1 MPSRRDPPSGP
12 RTVSF
17 IRSRI
22 RRPPGVAPE
31 AVFLVFG
38 SRSRVLARP
47 FGRTHPGAASRGER
61 CVRSGSPPPR
71 SGSVLEGFSPSRRR
85 CRRPSW
91 RADQYDFVREVQ
103 SCFSSSVSEVFAR
116 HTNAIQSIRHRDASS
131 IWPSTGLL
139 PRGMKVQLLRV
150 PRRLLSRV
158 CHPPGRAASP
168 RVRCGSVA

>member
-47 FGRTHPGAASRGER
+47 SGRTHPGSASEGRTMRPVGLP
-61 CVRSGSPPPR
+61 SPAPR
-71 SGSVLEGFSPSRRR
+71 LGLEGFSPSRRR

-103 SCFSSSVSEVFAR
+103 SCFSSLVSEVFAR
-116 HTNAIQSIRHRDASS
+116 HTNAPLSIRHRDASS

-139 PRGMKVQLLRV
+139 PRGMRVQLPRV
-150 PRRLLSRV
+150 PRRLL
-158 CHPPGRAASP
+158 HPPERAASP

>member
-47 FGRTHPGAASRGER
+47 SGRPVTGPACGGRAMRPVGLPSPAPRHGSRGAY
-61 CVRSGSPPPR
+61 PI
-71 SGSVLEGFSPSRRR
+71 RRR

-91 RADQYDFVREVQ
+91 RAAQYDFVREVQ
-103 SCFSSSVSEVFAR
+103 SCFSSSVSEVLAR
-116 HTNAIQSIRHRDASS
+116 HTNAVLSIRLRDASS

-139 PRGMKVQLLRV
+139 PRGMKVRPLRV
-150 PRRLLSRV
+150 PRRPLSRV
-158 CHPPGRAASP
+158 SPTDARHPRAFDAGP
-168 RVRCGSVA
+168 